1 MAKKAATDLRT
12 KTVDELKDAREQLKK
27 EMFNLR
33 FQQASG
39 QLENTAAMRAARRG
53 VARIETILAERRRD
67 AAAAQG

>member
-12 KTVDELKDAREQLKK
+12 KTVDELPAAREQLKK

-53 VARIETILAERRRD
+53 VARIETILAARR
-67 AAAAQG
+67 ANAAAQ